1 MSKQD
6 EIIKLRVDL
15 VKVQSILND
24 INKSLEN
31 DLSAMK
37 PAFDEMM
44 KDDYVFNLK
53 VEIAYAKYEHA
64 LDMQTFI
71 NHLL

>member
-1 MSKQD
+1 MNKQD
-6 EIIKLRVDL
+6 EVIKLRVDL

-31 DLSAMK
+31 DLVEMK
-37 PAFDEMM
+37 PALDEMM
-44 KDDYVFNLK
+44 EDDYVFNPK

-71 NHLL
+71 KHLM